1 MILAFDTPYRPLT
14 SRPFLSNS
22 TYAEYLPGEALR
34 PYVSC
39 FWASGVSGGEAD
51 VLEAA
56 ATEAD
61 VLEAAATEAEV
72 PGAAVPGAAGRETA
86 LLAGTVRV
94 IPDTC
99 MDIIIEINHTRQSIS
114 SRLCGLQDC
123 TFMVEQGRGGERVT
137 KIAARF
143 YFWSAR
149 LFLDMELGETANR
162 VLDLEPV
169 LPGCN
174 REFEP
179 LFYHRSVGESI
190 SWLEGYLLKRLETDR
205 YNPNLYNS
213 IDYLLRA
220 GGNAA
225 VKDICANSCVSQR
238 QMERLFRQNIGLP
251 IKRIASLVRYQNVWA
266 EVVRQD
272 RFEIMDAVHRY
283 GYADQAHLLNDF
295 KRFHGIW
302 PDQARRAAFAWR

>member
-56 ATEAD
+56 VPEAD
-61 VLEAAATEAEV
+61 
-72 PGAAVPGAAGRETA
+72 VPGAAGRETA

-114 SRLCGLQDC
+114 SRLCGIQDC
-123 TFMVEQGRGGERVT
+123 TLMVEQGRGGDRVT

-149 LFLDMELGETANR
+149 LF
-162 VLDLEPV
+162 
-169 LPGCN
+169 
-174 REFEP
+174 
-179 LFYHRSVGESI
+179 
-190 SWLEGYLLKRLETDR
+190 
-205 YNPNLYNS
+205 
-213 IDYLLRA
+213 
-220 GGNAA
+220 
-225 VKDICANSCVSQR
+225 
-238 QMERLFRQNIGLP
+238 
-251 IKRIASLVRYQNVWA
+251 
-266 EVVRQD
+266 
-272 RFEIMDAVHRY
+272 
-283 GYADQAHLLNDF
+283 
-295 KRFHGIW
+295 
-302 PDQARRAAFAWR
+302 

>member
-1 MILAFDTPYRPLT
+1 MILAFETPYRPLT

-61 VLEAAATEAEV
+61 VPEAEV

-114 SRLCGLQDC
+114 SRLCGIQDC
-123 TFMVEQGRGGERVT
+123 TFMVEQGRGGDWVT

-149 LFLDMELGETANR
+149 LFLDLELGETANR
-162 VLDLEPV
+162 VLDLELV
-169 LPGCN
+169 QPGCN

-179 LFYHRSVGESI
+179 LFYHRSVEESI
-190 SWLEGYLLKRLETDR
+190 SWLEGYLLERLETDR

-213 IDYLLRA
+213 IDFLLRT
-220 GGNAA
+220 GGNAV

-251 IKRIASLVRYQNVWA
+251 IKRVASLVRYQNVWG
-266 EVVRQD
+266 EVVRRD

-302 PDQARRAAFAWR
+302 PEQARQAALAWR

>member
-1 MILAFDTPYRPLT
+1 M
-14 SRPFLSNS
+14 
-22 TYAEYLPGEALR
+22 
-34 PYVSC
+34 
-39 FWASGVSGGEAD
+39 
-51 VLEAA
+51 
-56 ATEAD
+56 
-61 VLEAAATEAEV
+61 
-72 PGAAVPGAAGRETA
+72 
-86 LLAGTVRV
+86 RV

-123 TFMVEQGRGGERVT
+123 TFMVEQGRGGDRVT

-149 LFLDMELGETANR
+149 LFLDLELGETANR
-162 VLDLEPV
+162 VLDLELV
-169 LPGCN
+169 QPGCN

-179 LFYHRSVGESI
+179 LFYHRSMGESI
-190 SWLEGYLLKRLETDR
+190 SWLEGYLLERLETNR

-220 GGNAA
+220 GGNAV

-238 QMERLFRQNIGLP
+238 QMERLFKQNIGLP
-251 IKRIASLVRYQNVWA
+251 IKRIASLVRYQNVWG
-266 EVVRQD
+266 EVVRRE

-302 PDQARRAAFAWR
+302 PEQARRAALAWR